1 MHPYR
6 RKIEIDIDAAL
17 DDRIDEIGTRLF
29 SQKPNSLISKREVI
43 EVLIKMGIES
53 AENGYADSNRYTVSN
68 IVPLNP
74 YRLK

>member
-1 MHPYR
+1 MQPYR
-6 RKIEIDIDAAL
+6 QTIEIDIDAAL
-17 DDRIDEIGTRLF
+17 NDRIDEIGTRLF

-53 AENGYADSNRYTVSN
+53 AENGYVEANRYTVSN

>member
-53 AENGYADSNRYTVSN
+53 AERGIVDTSKYTVSN
-68 IVPLNP
+68 VIPLDTH
-74 YRLK
+74 RLK

>member
-53 AENGYADSNRYTVSN
+53 AENGYADANRYTVSN